1 MILLTLS
8 LLYLSHHA
16 STLAPSTPHEH
27 LLCIIPLTHKTVDNA
42 KVLVSVLEDS
52 CDGIR
57 LFTNDA
63 SLPSHILKHRVLLV
77 TTTPKTK
84 YWDLRR
90 EISYAIWAYI
100 FDRPKEFEQFDY
112 FVKMGAADTI
122 FMPENF
128 RAMVRAKNFNRKS
141 LLSNLPLY
149 MGHTL
154 YNGERPYIYGLG
166 VYVLNRAALDII
178 GPLVQQLAQG
188 NRGVLGCLDL
198 EYKPEDDFAGFCLDD
213 LGITPADTRDSQG
226 REYFLIFQA
235 RDHYERMQS
244 WREDWYWR
252 GKDPKN
258 VGQQCCT
265 DNAVSFGN
273 YNGEMLERCQLI
285 LVARRDY
292 TTAALYEIQVQVDG

>member
-1 MILLTLS
+1 MCL
-8 LLYLSHHA
+8 
-16 STLAPSTPHEH
+16 
-27 LLCIIPLTHKTVDNA
+27 IPLTHKTVDNA
-42 KVLVSVLEDS
+42 KVIVSTLEDS
-52 CDGIR
+52 CDGLR
-57 LFTNDA
+57 LFTHDK
-63 SLPSHILKHRVLLV
+63 SLDSHIHSHRVLFV
-77 TTTPKTK
+77 PSTSATK

-100 FDRPKEFEQFDY
+100 FDRPKEFQEYDY
-112 FVKMGAADTI
+112 FVKMGTADQI
-122 FMPENF
+122 FIPENF
-128 RAMVRAKNFNRKS
+128 RAMVRTKKFGS
-141 LLSNLPLY
+141 QSVLSNLPLY

-154 YNGERPYIYGLG
+154 YNGKRPYIYGLG
-166 VYVLNRAALDII
+166 VYALNRAALEII

-188 NRGVLGCLDL
+188 NKGVLGCLDL

-244 WREDWYWR
+244 WREDWYWN

-258 VGQQCCT
+258 VGKQCCT
-265 DNAVSFGN
+265 ENAVSFGN
-273 YNGEMLERCQLI
+273 YNGEILERCHLI
-285 LVARRDY
+285 LVARRDF

>member
-1 MILLTLS
+1 
-8 LLYLSHHA
+8 
-16 STLAPSTPHEH
+16 
-27 LLCIIPLTHKTVDNA
+27 
-42 KVLVSVLEDS
+42 
-52 CDGIR
+52 
-57 LFTNDA
+57 
-63 SLPSHILKHRVLLV
+63 
-77 TTTPKTK
+77 
-84 YWDLRR
+84 
-90 EISYAIWAYI
+90 
-100 FDRPKEFEQFDY
+100 
-112 FVKMGAADTI
+112 
-122 FMPENF
+122 MPENF

-154 YNGERPYIYGLG
+154 YNGKRPYIYGLG
-166 VYVLNRAALDII
+166 VYALNRAALEII

-188 NRGVLGCLDL
+188 NKGVLGCLDL

-244 WREDWYWR
+244 WREDWYWN

-258 VGQQCCT
+258 VGKQCCT
-265 DNAVSFGN
+265 ENAVSFGN
-273 YNGEMLERCQLI
+273 YNGEILERCHLI
-285 LVARRDY
+285 LVARRDF

>member
-16 STLAPSTPHEH
+16 STLAPSTPHEQ
-27 LLCIIPLTHKTVDNA
+27 LLCIIPLAHKTVDNA
-42 KVLVSVLEDS
+42 KVLVGVLEDS

-57 LFTNDA
+57 LFTNDK
-63 SLPSHILKHRVLLV
+63 SLPSHILNHRVFLISA
-77 TTTPKTK
+77 TGKTH

-100 FDRPKEFEQFDY
+100 FDRPKEFQQFDY
-112 FVKMGAADTI
+112 FVKMGTADQI

-154 YNGERPYIYGLG
+154 YNGKRPYIYGLG
-166 VYVLNRAALDII
+166 VYALNRAALEII

-188 NRGVLGCLDL
+188 NKGVLGCLDL

-244 WREDWYWR
+244 WREDWYWN

-258 VGQQCCT
+258 VGKQCCT
-265 DNAVSFGN
+265 ENAVSFGN
-273 YNGEMLERCQLI
+273 YNGEILERCHLI
-285 LVARRDY
+285 LVARRDF